1 MIFRDTKLK
10 GAFIIDLEPHE
21 DDRGSFARTFC
32 RREFERY
39 GLNSTLV
46 QESVSFNRRRGTLR
60 GMHYQAAP
68 CQEARVVRCTRGAIH
83 DVVVDVRK
91 DSPTRL
97 QWLAV
102 ELSAANQRMVYI
114 PEGFAH
120 GFQSLDDG
128 SEVLY
133 QMSAFYSPD
142 HARGFRWDDPL
153 VNIAWPSSHFI
164 ISPRDLSYPLLTT

>member
-1 MIFRDTKLK
+1 MIFQETKLK
-10 GAFIIDLEPHE
+10 GAFIIDLEPNE

-32 RREFERY
+32 RREFERH
-39 GLNSTLV
+39 GLNPTLA
-46 QESVSFNRRRGTLR
+46 QGGVSFNRRRGTLR

-68 CQEARVVRCTRGAIH
+68 CQESRVVRCTRGSIH
-83 DVVVDVRK
+83 DVIVDVREG
-91 DSPTRL
+91 SATRL

-102 ELSAANQRMVYI
+102 ELSAANQRMMYI

-120 GFQSLDDG
+120 GFQSLDDA

-133 QMSAFYSPD
+133 QMSEFYSPE

-153 VNIAWPSSHFI
+153 VQIERPPSHLI
-164 ISPRDLSYPLLTT
+164 ISPRDLSYPFLAT